1 MFLIKKNLKGSLRK
15 WKKKKK
21 IKTYF
26 SNIRNYRIY
35 SSDRPGRSFNFWFSK
50 GGAYS
55 REAHIKY
62 IKTLKYF

>member
-1 MFLIKKNLKGSLRK
+1 MFLIKKK
-15 WKKKKK
+15 WKVLYVNKKK

-26 SNIRNYRIY
+26 SSIRNYRIY
-35 SSDRPGRSFNFWFSK
+35 SSDRPGRSFNFRFSK

-62 IKTLKYF
+62 IKKTLKYF